1 MHETF
6 YADIVDVPS
15 LYMISIKC
23 FFLKRVRGRVG
34 SEKQLRH
41 KNKSTEAILSG
52 VIFDACN
59 DEGVERDF

>member
-23 FFLKRVRGRVG
+23 FLKRVRGRVG
-34 SEKQLRH
+34 NEKQLRH